1 MMILEMPYPK
11 KYTNKSSS
19 IDYQSARKMR
29 TKKALKNPLA
39 LMLCCL
45 LASSAF
51 ALEEDRC
58 GPDAYAA
65 VNKSMKIT
73 PLSPANVVSADCR
86 TWPYKP
92 HLLLAVFAYDDGI
105 ESGKKLLVAAIDQK
119 TDRVVSSFQD
129 VLYEDAVTKVGKYSL
144 ALDTARYQLAGHVRA
159 FGIKFDSSARGASCG
174 EGYWGNE
181 LTLFVPEGKNLRPVA
196 TLNLYQQQW
205 HYGCPS
211 AMSTALWE
219 DANMTVGMAKSST
232 NGFKDLE
239 ITAKIEVNA
248 IESPTGELKNRIERH
263 TLRYDGKF
271 YKKDRSVVPWWL
283 AI

>member
-1 MMILEMPYPK
+1 MTNLGISYPK

-19 IDYQSARKMR
+19 IDCRSARKMR

-73 PLSPANVVSADCR
+73 PLSPANVISADCR

-92 HLLLAVFAYDDGI
+92 HLLLAVFAYDEGI
-105 ESGKKLLVAAIDQK
+105 ESEKKLLVAVIDEK
-119 TDRVVSSFQD
+119 TNRVVSSFQD
-129 VLYEDAVTKVGKYSL
+129 AYYEDALTEVGEYSL
-144 ALDTARYQLAGHVRA
+144 KLDTARYQLAENVRA
-159 FGIKFDSSARGASCG
+159 FGIRFNSAAHGANCG
-174 EGYWGNE
+174 EAYWGNE
-181 LTLFVPEGKNLRPVA
+181 LTLFVPEGKKLRPVA
-196 TLNLYQQQW
+196 SLNLYQQQW
-205 HYGCPS
+205 HRGCPAATS
-211 AMSTALWE
+211 SALWE
-219 DANMTVGMAKSST
+219 DATLTVGMGQSGA
-232 NGFKDLE
+232 NGFQDLE
-239 ITAKIEVNA
+239 ITAKIGVNSM
-248 IESPTGELKNRIERH
+248 ESPTGKLKNRIERH
-263 TLRYDGKF
+263 TLHYDGKF